1 MDFLSTTLY
10 INYSV
15 WDTSW
20 SNHTHFLHRFY
31 PAAQDW
37 SYTIKHSSECVCVHI
52 DIYLWKW
59 DAAWWCVLG
68 WEISSSSPSVSLSSE
83 SSWRTKQKQHAVK
96 RSCLGWS
103 SGSRYK
109 TGERKMFDLNVKL
122 RTHAPFQTCSQRLGL
137 DDVTGSRRP
146 VSTPL
151 DDSTVTEL
159 KLQFALNGHSTFKKV
174 REVRLVVCFF
184 QDRSLIVRWV
194 WHLSNS
200 NMYMKRR
207 LEDQVE

>member
-1 MDFLSTTLY
+1 M
-10 INYSV
+10 
-15 WDTSW
+15 
-20 SNHTHFLHRFY
+20 
-31 PAAQDW
+31 
-37 SYTIKHSSECVCVHI
+37 CVCAHRYIPVKMGCC
-52 DIYLWKW
+52 LMV
-59 DAAWWCVLG
+59 CVGLRDLLLV
-68 WEISSSSPSVSLSSE
+68 SVRL
-83 SSWRTKQKQHAVK
+83 AVF
-96 RSCLGWS
+96 RVILTNETETARCQTFV
-103 SGSRYK
+103 SRMV
-109 TGERKMFDLNVKL
+109 ERVTIQNRWTKMFDLNVKL

-151 DDSTVTEL
+151 VDSTVTEL

-174 REVRLVVCFF
+174 REVRLVVCFY